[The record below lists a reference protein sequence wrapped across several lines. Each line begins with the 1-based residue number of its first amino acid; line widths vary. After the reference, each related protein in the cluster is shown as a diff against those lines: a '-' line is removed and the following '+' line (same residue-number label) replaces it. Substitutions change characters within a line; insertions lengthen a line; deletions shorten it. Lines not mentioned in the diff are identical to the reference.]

1 MEDKKVI
8 WSEGMFL
15 SPQHFQQQDRY
26 LEGFVKGYSEFMNP
40 NRYGLADLE
49 FDKRLNKIGKV
60 GIKNAKGLFP
70 DGTPFDIQNGLA
82 LEIPPGTHDK
92 LVYLALPIYRSG
104 VVDVGDEQDKHR
116 RYHRLDHN
124 IFDTSRD
131 QSEAVQLELAGLN
144 IELKLEGHD
153 LQDYTLIPI
162 AHVSEHKSDGEV
174 VLNKAFIPVCLY
186 FSVSD
191 YLQDNINDIYA
202 QMQYRA
208 RSISQRLQVESASKS
223 HQALIRDYLWLQAL
237 GRWLPSVKSWLDIGT
252 VAPQTVYYACLN
264 MVGEMQGLEGEMP
277 QEYER
282 WEPNRLYAI
291 FSDMFSD
298 IRILLREVQLDNLT
312 TLAWDSSLF
321 EKRRLLR
328 TLVQDRSLFNAG
340 RFVLVVSSSLG
351 AVKLSEQFPLVS
363 KLAGNSTIADLVRN
377 ALSGVP
383 LRALPVPPSELKA
396 RSDAAYFEIDTQ
408 STLWRELIQ
417 KDEPIALHVDTSMGD
432 VGIEFFVIR

>member
-1 MEDKKVI
+1 MDKKKVV

-15 SPQHFQQQDRY
+15 SPQHFQQQERY
-26 LEGFVKGYSEFMNP
+26 LEGFVKDYRELMNP
-40 NRYGLADLE
+40 NRYGLAELE
-49 FDKRLNKIGKV
+49 FDKSLSNIGKV
-60 GIKNAKGLFP
+60 GIKSAKGLFP

-82 LEIPPGTHDK
+82 LEIPSGANDK

-104 VVDVGDEQDKHR
+104 VVDIGNEQDRHR

-131 QSEAVQLELAGLN
+131 HSEALQLELAGLN
-144 IELKLEGHD
+144 IELKLEGDD

-162 AHVSEHKSDGEV
+162 AHVTEHKSDGEV

-186 FSVSD
+186 FTVSD
-191 YLQDNINDIYA
+191 YLQNNVNDIYA

-237 GRWLPSVKSWLDIGT
+237 GRWLPSVKSWLDTGT
-252 VAPQTVYYACLN
+252 VAPQSIYHECLKI
-264 MVGEMQGLEGEMP
+264 VGEMQGLEGKMP
-277 QEYER
+277 QEYDR
-282 WEPNRLYAI
+282 WDNSRLYSL
-291 FSDMFSD
+291 FSGLFSD
-298 IRILLREVQLDNLT
+298 IRILLREVRLDSLT
-312 TLAWDSSLF
+312 TLVWDSSLF

-328 TLVQDRSLFNAG
+328 TLVQDRGLFNSG

-351 AVKLSEQFPLVS
+351 SVKLSEQFPLVS
-363 KLAGNSTIADLVRN
+363 KVAGNSMIADLVRN

-408 STLWRELIQ
+408 SALWRELIQ
-417 KDEPIALHVDTSMGD
+417 KDEPIALHVDNRIGD
-432 VGIEFFVIR
+432 VDIEFFVIR

>member
-1 MEDKKVI
+1 MDDKKVV

-26 LEGFVKGYSEFMNP
+26 LEGFVKGYSELMNP
-40 NRYGLADLE
+40 NCYGLAELE
-49 FDKRLNKIGKV
+49 FDKTLTKIGKV

-70 DGTPFDIQNGLA
+70 DGMPFNIQRSLVLDISQS
-82 LEIPPGTHDK
+82 THDK

-104 VVDVGDEQDKHR
+104 VVDIASEENQHR
-116 RYHRLDHN
+116 RYNRFDYN

-131 QSEAVQLELAGLN
+131 QSEAVQIELAGLN
-144 IELKLEGHD
+144 IELKLEGDD
-153 LQDYTLIPI
+153 LQDYTVIPI
-162 AHVSEHKSDGEV
+162 AHISEHKSDGEV
-174 VLNKAFIPVCLY
+174 VLNKAFIPICLY
-186 FSVSD
+186 FPVAD
-191 YLQDNINDIYA
+191 YLQDNINDLYT

-252 VAPQTVYYACLN
+252 VSPQVIYYACLQI
-264 MVGEMQGLEGEMP
+264 VGEMQGLEGDMP
-277 QEYER
+277 QEHEQ
-282 WEPNRLYAI
+282 WEPTRQYAI
-291 FSDMFSD
+291 FSELFSD
-298 IRILLREVQLDNLT
+298 MRILLREVQLDNLT
-312 TLAWDSSLF
+312 TLVWDTSLF

-328 TLVQDRSLFNAG
+328 TLVQDRSLYNSG
-340 RFVLVVSSSLG
+340 RFILVVSSPLG
-351 AVKLSEQFPLVS
+351 AVKLSEQFPLTS
-363 KLAGNSTIADLVRN
+363 KLAGNGMIADLVRN

-408 STLWRELIQ
+408 SALWRELIQ
-417 KDEPIALHVDTSMGD
+417 KDESIALYVDTRIGD
-432 VGIEFFVIR
+432 VDIDFFVIR

>member
-1 MEDKKVI
+1 MDKKKVV

-15 SPQHFQQQDRY
+15 SPQHFQQQERY
-26 LEGFVKGYSEFMNP
+26 LEGFVKDYRELMNP
-40 NRYGLADLE
+40 NRYGLAELE
-49 FDKRLNKIGKV
+49 LDSSLNNIGKV
-60 GIKNAKGLFP
+60 GIKRAKGLFP

-82 LEIPPGTHDK
+82 LEVPPGTNDK

-104 VVDVGDEQDKHR
+104 VVDIGTQQDKHR
-116 RYHRLDHN
+116 RYRRLDHN
-124 IFDTSRD
+124 VFDTSRD
-131 QSEAVQLELAGLN
+131 HSEALQLELAELN
-144 IELKLEGHD
+144 IELKLEGDD
-153 LQDYTLIPI
+153 LQDYTIIPI
-162 AHVSEHKSDGEV
+162 AHVTEHKSDGEV

-186 FSVSD
+186 FTVSD
-191 YLQDNINDIYA
+191 YLQDNVNDIYA

-237 GRWLPSVKSWLDIGT
+237 GRWLPSVKSWLDVGT
-252 VAPQTVYYACLN
+252 VAPHDIYHECLKI
-264 MVGEMQGLEGEMP
+264 VGEMQGLEGKMP
-277 QEYER
+277 QEYDR
-282 WEPNRLYAI
+282 WEHSRLYSL
-291 FSDMFSD
+291 FSGLFSD
-298 IRILLREVQLDNLT
+298 IRVLLREVQLDSLT
-312 TLAWDSSLF
+312 TLVWDTSLF

-328 TLVQDRSLFNAG
+328 TLVQDRGLFNAG

-351 AVKLSEQFPLVS
+351 SVKLSEQFPQAS

-408 STLWRELIQ
+408 SALWRELIQ
-417 KDEPIALHVDTSMGD
+417 KDEPIALHVDSRIGD
-432 VGIEFFVIR
+432 VDVEFFVIR

>member
-1 MEDKKVI
+1 MDDKKVV

-26 LEGFVKGYSEFMNP
+26 LEGVVKGYSEFMNP

-49 FDKRLNKIGKV
+49 FDKPLSKIGKI

-82 LEIPPGTHDK
+82 VEIPSGTHDK

-104 VVDVGDEQDKHR
+104 VVDIGEERDKHH
-116 RYHRLDHN
+116 RYHRLEHN
-124 IFDTSRD
+124 TFDTSRD
-131 QSEAVQLELAGLN
+131 QSEAIQLELAGLN
-144 IELKLEGHD
+144 IELKLEGDD

-174 VLNKAFIPVCLY
+174 ILNKGFIPVCLY

-191 YLQDNINDIYA
+191 YLKDNVNDLYV

-208 RSISQRLQVESASKS
+208 RSISQRLKVESASKS
-223 HQALIRDYLWLQAL
+223 HQALIRDYQWLQAL
-237 GRWLPSVKSWLDIGT
+237 GRWLPSIKCWLDLGSI
-252 VAPQTVYYACLN
+252 APQTVYYTCLT
-264 MVGEMQGLEGEMP
+264 MVGEMQGLEGKMP
-277 QEYER
+277 QEYGK
-282 WEPNRLYAI
+282 WEPSRLYAI
-291 FSDMFSD
+291 FSELFSD

-312 TLAWDSSLF
+312 SLVWDSRLL

-328 TLVQDRSLFNAG
+328 TMVQDRSLFNSG
-340 RFVLVVSSSLG
+340 RFVLVVSSPQG
-351 AVKLSEQFPLVS
+351 AVKLSEQFPLIS
-363 KLAGNSTIADLVRN
+363 KLAGNSAIAGLVRN

-383 LRALPVPPSELKA
+383 LRVLPVPPSELKA
-396 RSDAAYFEIDTQ
+396 RSDSAYFEVDTH

-417 KDEPIALHVDTSMGD
+417 KDEPIALHVDTRMGD
-432 VGIEFFVIR
+432 VDIEFFVIR